1 VSARPARPA
10 PAKPS
15 APPAAPAPAAAPPS
29 APPAARANAP
39 PPPAEDDESEGAA
52 QEPPPLPPAAPV
64 IASLPP
70 AAPAAPPPAADG
82 ALPSKVYGTQNTAS
96 RIQLRATQ
104 DSWIQVRDNSGE
116 IIFTRVLKPGD
127 VYRVPDRSGIRVRTG
142 NAGGLIVVTDGV
154 DGAAMG
160 AVGQVLRD
168 VSLDQHAPTLRGAAP
183 AH

>member
-1 VSARPARPA
+1 A
-10 PAKPS
+10 
-15 APPAAPAPAAAPPS
+15 
-29 APPAARANAP
+29 
-39 PPPAEDDESEGAA
+39 
-52 QEPPPLPPAAPV
+52 
-64 IASLPP
+64 
-70 AAPAAPPPAADG
+70 PPAADG
-82 ALPSKVYGTQNTAS
+82 ALPSKVYGTQNAAS

-154 DGAAMG
+154 DGAPMG